1 MRTITEAGLE
11 IVRLITDMFRL
22 WWRKLLPLLSWYLVG
37 YIALLLA
44 TQAAV
49 WLGEHQHRTLAI
61 ALFSAGVLV
70 QIAALVAMIRT
81 CANALFRWRDA
92 AAGPD
97 QTTDPTQRKLM
108 ELLSVTMLP
117 LVLVWSAWGILD
129 ERIERFAV
137 AYSVETAG
145 AARSSNLFN
154 EADWTFYL
162 PALIGLL
169 VLRRV
174 LETVDDKWPNK
185 PTKFGQIWAE
195 AFFALLLV
203 IVTPPLF
210 KRFISWLD
218 RREIWRLISEQWQQ
232 VKDWFAGISIP
243 IPDGLEWM
251 WELVRETLWPLF
263 YDGVAQPMTWLA
275 VTTVVF
281 GHRALSAGSIVQ
293 GTRFESRIAERGGT
307 AASGRVA
314 SLTSR
319 APELVFGGLKE
330 KFIPTLNAFRLVVRT
345 GPVFLGVVCLVY
357 SLQLLAQDWSFFA
370 LVRLLGDHGSSWGVM
385 NNELTSFI
393 TSLIFEPLRVAL
405 LAAAFDQCVSVAVEQ
420 RQAAATEK
428 RTERA
433 EQGAPVRA

>member
-1 MRTITEAGLE
+1 MRTVAEAGLE
-11 IVRLITDMFRL
+11 IVRLIADTFKL
-22 WWRKLLPLLSWYLVG
+22 WWRKLLPLLAWFLTG
-37 YIALLLA
+37 YIALALA
-44 TQAAV
+44 TQAAI
-49 WLGEHQHRTLAI
+49 WLGRHQHRSIAI

-70 QIAALVAMIRT
+70 QIAALVGMIRS
-81 CANALFRWRDA
+81 CADALFRWREA

-129 ERIERFAV
+129 ERLAQFA
-137 AYSVETAG
+137 AEYAVETAG
-145 AARSSNLFN
+145 EARSGFIFN
-154 EADWTFYL
+154 EAAWTFYL
-162 PALIGLL
+162 PALIGLI

-174 LETVDDKWPNK
+174 LEAVDDRWPNK

-203 IVTPPLF
+203 IVTPRVVE
-210 KRFISWLD
+210 RFLNWFE
-218 RREIWRLISEQWQQ
+218 RREIWRLISEQWQL
-232 VKDWFAGISIP
+232 VREWFAGISVP
-243 IPDGLEWM
+243 IPDGLEWL
-251 WELVRETLWPLF
+251 WEQFRETLWPLF

-293 GTRFESRIAERGGT
+293 GTRFESRIAGRADSAPT
-307 AASGRVA
+307 GRVA
-314 SLTSR
+314 SISSR

-330 KFIPTLNAFRLVVRT
+330 KFIPTLNAFRLVVRV

-357 SLQLLAQDWSFFA
+357 SFHLLAEHWFWHA
-370 LVRLLGDHGSSWGVM
+370 LVRWIGDHGSSWNVM
-385 NNELTSFI
+385 NNQLAGLAVA
-393 TSLIFEPLRVAL
+393 LIFEPLRVAL

-420 RQAAATEK
+420 RQDAAKAKE
-428 RTERA
+428 ESA
-433 EQGAPVRA
+433 EQPVTA

>member
-1 MRTITEAGLE
+1 MRTVTEAGLE
-11 IVRLITDMFRL
+11 IVRLIADTFRL
-22 WWRKLLPLLSWYLVG
+22 WWRKLLPLTTWYVAG
-37 YIALLLA
+37 YTALALA
-44 TQAAV
+44 TQGAI
-49 WLGEHQHRTLAI
+49 WLGVHQHRNLAI

-81 CANALFRWRDA
+81 CANALFRWREA

-129 ERIERFAV
+129 EKLARFAA
-137 AYSVETAG
+137 AYLVETAG
-145 AARSSNLFN
+145 SARSSFIFN
-154 EADWTFYL
+154 EADWRFYL

-169 VLRRV
+169 VLRRA
-174 LETVDDKWPNK
+174 LETVDDRWPNK

-203 IVTPPLF
+203 IVTPQLF
-210 KRFISWLD
+210 DRFMNWLD
-218 RREIWRLISEQWQQ
+218 RREIWYLVSEQWRQ
-232 VKDWFAGISIP
+232 VREWFAGISIP
-243 IPDGLEWM
+243 IPDGIEWL

-281 GHRALSAGSIVQ
+281 GHRALSASNIVQ
-293 GTRFESRIAERGGT
+293 GTRFESRIAGRSDT
-307 AASGRVA
+307 APSGRMA
-314 SLTSR
+314 SITSR

-330 KFIPTLNAFRLVVRT
+330 KFIPTLNAFRLVIRV

-357 SLQLLAQDWSFFA
+357 SFQLLAEDWSGHA
-370 LVRLLGDHGSSWGVM
+370 LIRLIGDHGSSWNVM
-385 NNELTSFI
+385 NNQLAGLAI
-393 TSLIFEPLRVAL
+393 AVVFEPLRVAL

-420 RQAAATEK
+420 RQEAAAEQAK
-428 RTERA
+428 KA
-433 EQGAPVRA
+433 EEPAPVTA